1 MSKVYAHD
9 DFVMVVSPN
18 GKPEG
23 PGWPAVEA
31 WAKGLATLYT
41 QLEVKPSDPH
51 VHINGSVAWVVV
63 TEYVNFKQANGRLT
77 ITATN
82 IFEKTGDRWLMTQH
96 QPTPL
101 QK

>member
-1 MSKVYAHD
+1 
-9 DFVMVVSPN
+9 
-18 GKPEG
+18 
-23 PGWPAVEA
+23 
-31 WAKGLATLYT
+31 
-41 QLEVKPSDPH
+41 
-51 VHINGSVAWVVV
+51 VV
-63 TEYVNFKQANGRLT
+63 TEYVNFKQANGQQRDRT